1 MKKAILSMTIL
12 FLAGCNITELSKKK
26 EEGLMPITQVAPQKD
41 ETLPQQIEVMPV
53 AQVVEKIKEKEKLYN
68 LSAKDMELR
77 KILFMFAKEL
87 PEYNV
92 VIDPDVSG
100 RVTVDIKELSL
111 DNVLTIL
118 LEPLGLEYT
127 IEDNILRISK
137 PRMVTRTFEF
147 VYSTSTRKAKST
159 VMAITGAADEGGG
172 GASFGA
178 VEIEESIDV
187 WAELESGIEALL
199 SADTGKLTI
208 NRRVGYIMVT
218 DYRSNMK
225 RIEEYID
232 LFTKSVKTQ
241 IHIRA
246 KLLEVTLTKGSEFGI
261 DWQATLKKIGPLSS
275 KSDPLVLGQF
285 LAPKFDAAPPTGE
298 SRPGDVA
305 ELFSLGKVTGNFRYL
320 LTALKSQ
327 GTVTVLSSPEVSIL
341 NGQKAILSSVTQ
353 DVYFE
358 SSQSAGGGGG
368 VITTTTANPF
378 TFGVYLDVTPH
389 VDTEGMITMEIH
401 PSVSSFLALRE
412 RGGAARPAIDT
423 RETET
428 LVTIKEGETI
438 LIAGLMSNAIKES
451 ISKVPL
457 LGDIPYV
464 GKAFRRENKSNIKK
478 ELVILITPTIVGPR
492 AKDYGDIRAKYKMLQ
507 RNQFLP
513 DWEQVPK

>member
-12 FLAGCNITELSKKK
+12 FIAGCGTTALSKKQ
-26 EEGLMPITQVAPQKD
+26 EEGLNEMPITQVAPQKE
-41 ETLPQQIEVMPV
+41 ETLPQIEAMPV
-53 AQVVEKIKEKEKLYN
+53 AQVVEKIKEREKLYS

-77 KILFMFAKEL
+77 KILFMFSKEL

-100 RVTVDIKELSL
+100 RVTVDLKELSL
-111 DNVLTIL
+111 DKVLTIL
-118 LEPLGLEYT
+118 TEPLGLEYT

-159 VMAITGAADEGGG
+159 VLAVTGAGEEGGS

-178 VEIEESIDV
+178 VEVEENVDV
-187 WAELESGIEALL
+187 WAELESGIEALM
-199 SADTGKLTI
+199 SAADTGKLTI
-208 NRRVGYIMVT
+208 NRRVGYIAVT

-232 LFTKSVKTQ
+232 LFTKSAKTQ

-246 KLLEVTLTKGSEFGI
+246 KLLEVTLKKGSEFGI
-261 DWQATLKKIGPLSS
+261 DWALTLNITGKT
-275 KSDPLVLGQF
+275 DPLLISQS
-285 LAPKFDAAPPTGE
+285 LAPRILAPEAVPPTGE

-305 ELFSLGKVTGNFRYL
+305 NLFALGKLTGDFRYL
-320 LTALKSQ
+320 ITALKSQ

-358 SSQSAGGGGG
+358 TEQSAGGAGG
-368 VITTTTANPF
+368 IIITTTANPF

-389 VDTEGMITMEIH
+389 VDSEGMITMEIH
-401 PSVSSFLALRE
+401 PSVSSFLALRTS
-412 RGGAARPAIDT
+412 GAASRPAIDT

-428 LVTIKEGETI
+428 LVTVKDGETI
-438 LIAGLMSNAIKES
+438 LIAGLMTNTIKEN

-457 LGDIPYV
+457 LGDIPYI
-464 GKAFRRENKSNIKK
+464 GKVFRRENKANIKK

-492 AKDYGDIRAKYKMLQ
+492 AKDYGATRAKYKMLQ
-507 RNQFLP
+507 KNQFLP
-513 DWEQVPK
+513 DWE